1 MTDDPLV
8 SIIIPAYNYA
18 CFLPFAVDS
27 ALNQNYSKVEVIV
40 VNDGSKDETHEIA
53 QSYGCR
59 IRYVYQ
65 ENQGLSAARNS
76 GIREANGEYLVFLD
90 ADDILK
96 PTMVEQSLKILKEL
110 EPDFAIVAHLSDLI
124 NKDGGRIDKSWGF
137 PKGDIEVTS
146 LDLLI
151 QGRFST
157 IVLALKRVFDEVGDF
172 DPNLHASEDRDMWIR
187 IAQKFR
193 IYRLNN
199 PLSSVRRHGSNM
211 SSDGRRQSDAIKQ
224 VHQKAWQQG
233 YLKGW
238 QSIYWLKIASFFQFQ
253 KAMMIGHLT
262 PIAAIGHLAL
272 SLSLWPVFGDR
283 KKLGHLSLFRLR
295 LTSRI
300 IRDWLFKTNS

>member
-1 MTDDPLV
+1 M
-8 SIIIPAYNYA
+8 
-18 CFLPFAVDS
+18 
-27 ALNQNYSKVEVIV
+27 
-40 VNDGSKDETHEIA
+40 
-53 QSYGCR
+53 
-59 IRYVYQ
+59 
-65 ENQGLSAARNS
+65 
-76 GIREANGEYLVFLD
+76 
-90 ADDILK
+90 
-96 PTMVEQSLKILKEL
+96 
-110 EPDFAIVAHLSDLI
+110 
-124 NKDGGRIDKSWGF
+124 
-137 PKGDIEVTS
+137 TS

-151 QGRFST
+151 QSRFST
-157 IVLALKRVFDEVGDF
+157 IVLASKRVFDEVGDF

-187 IAQKFR
+187 ISQKYRIFR
-193 IYRLNN
+193 QNT

-211 SSDGRRQSDAIKQ
+211 SSDGIRQSNAIKQ

-238 QSIYWLKIASFFQFQ
+238 QFIYWLKIASFFQFQ
-253 KAMMIGHLT
+253 KAMMTGHLT